1 MHPSLGTYGLITR
14 IASSGAA
21 AGTIKNKGEKLY
33 PYYYATKRDEILP
46 S

>member
-14 IASSGAA
+14 VASSGAA
-21 AGTIKNKGEKLY
+21 AGTMKNKGEVLY
-33 PYYYATKRDEILP
+33 PYYSATKQDEILP